1 VYDSRVTCILCQES
15 ELINSSGKEYKP
27 VVMAALVQQSTVLNR
42 HRSSFL
48 DDHELNVDGKVQTT
62 PCISHNSLCL
72 KSNLGPAPHISSCGH
87 MMHQTCFDNFFE
99 SVRRKEEQRAVRRDQ
114 TSFDVK
120 NKEYPCP
127 LCYSLSNCTLPIF
140 EENSEIIDRCTVQ
153 KSVDSNDSLEEWFN
167 VYEVI
172 YSRVVSLI

>member
-1 VYDSRVTCILCQES
+1 LYNSRVTCILCQET
-15 ELINSSGKEYKP
+15 EVIHACGGFNRP

-42 HRSSFL
+42 HRTPFL
-48 DDHELNVDGKVQTT
+48 DDHKLNVDGKVQST

-87 MMHQTCFDNFFE
+87 MMHQSCFDNFFE

-127 LCYSLSNCTLPIF
+127 LCYSLSNCTMPIL
-140 EENSEIIDRCTVQ
+140 EKNSDRCYLDE
-153 KSVDSNDSLEEWFN
+153 SFDPNDSLEEWFN
-167 VYEVI
+167 VYEII
-172 YSRVVSLI
+172 YGKLVSWVKS